1 MVFLVATWV
10 LVPGVKP
17 LFISFGVDFFKGRW
31 SWMHVVPFWVVAQG
45 SAQFPSCYGVRRG
58 FASYPQVSGVAWCLL
73 NIELSSVN
81 GRNSAVTF

>member
-1 MVFLVATWV
+1 
-10 LVPGVKP
+10 
-17 LFISFGVDFFKGRW
+17 
-31 SWMHVVPFWVVAQG
+31 MHVVPFWVVAQG